1 MSGKRYPEE
10 FKIEAVKQVVDR
22 GYSVSSVATRLDI
35 TTHSLYAWIKK
46 YGPDSSTNKE
56 QSDAQA
62 EIRRLQKEL
71 KRVTDERDIFK
82 KSRGVLR
89 KAVRLRYAFI
99 RDNICCWPVRLLC
112 RVLDVHPSGFYAWF
126 KQPYSQRHQVD
137 LRLTG
142 QIKQFWL
149 ESGCVYGYRKIHLD
163 LRDSG
168 QQCGVNRVWRLMNR
182 AGIKAQVGYRSPRA
196 RKGEASIVSPNRL
209 QRQFNPDAP
218 DKRWVTDITY
228 IRTHEGWLYLAVVVD
243 LFSRKIIGWSMQS
256 RMTKD
261 IVLNALLMA
270 VWRRNPQKPVLVHS
284 DQGSQYTSH
293 EWQSFL
299 KSHGLEGS
307 MSRRGNC
314 HDNAVAESFF
324 QLLKRE
330 RIKKKI
336 YGTRE
341 EARSDIFDYIEMFYN
356 SKRRHGSSNQMSPT
370 EYENQYYQRL
380 GSARLSVAIQKSV
393 CIRLCCQP

>member
-10 FKIEAVKQVVDR
+10 FKTEAVKQVVDR
-22 GYSVSSVATRLDI
+22 GYSVASVATRLDI

-71 KRVTDERDIFK
+71 KRVTDERDILK
-82 KSRGVLR
+82 KGSVLR

-99 RDNICCWPVRLLC
+99 RDNSCCWPVRLLC
-112 RVLDVHPSGFYAWF
+112 RVLDVHPSGFYAWLQ
-126 KQPYSQRHQVD
+126 QPHSQRHQAD

-163 LRDSG
+163 LRESG
-168 QQCGVNRVWRLMNR
+168 QQCGVNRVWRLMKR
-182 AGIKAQVGYRSPRA
+182 VGIKAQVGYRSPRA

-218 DKRWVTDITY
+218 DERWVTDITY

-270 VWRRNPQKPVLVHS
+270 VWRRNPEKQVLVHS

-356 SKRRHGSSNQMSPT
+356 SKRRHGSSDQMSPT

-380 GSARLSVAIQKSV
+380 GSV
-393 CIRLCCQP
+393 

>member
-10 FKIEAVKQVVDR
+10 FKTEAVKQVVDR
-22 GYSVSSVATRLDI
+22 GYSVASVATRLDI

-46 YGPDSSTNKE
+46 YGPDSSANKE

-99 RDNICCWPVRLLC
+99 RDNTCCWPVRLLC
-112 RVLDVHPSGFYAWF
+112 RVLDVHPSGFYAWLQ
-126 KQPYSQRHQVD
+126 QPHSQRHQAD

-168 QQCGVNRVWRLMNR
+168 QQCGVNRVWRLMKR
-182 AGIKAQVGYRSPRA
+182 VGIKAQVGYRSPRA

-228 IRTHEGWLYLAVVVD
+228 IRTREGWLYLAVVVD

-270 VWRRNPQKPVLVHS
+270 VWRRNPQKQVLVHS

-330 RIKKKI
+330 RIKKKS

-356 SKRRHGSSNQMSPT
+356 SKRRHGSSDQMSPT

-380 GSARLSVAIQKSV
+380 GSV
-393 CIRLCCQP
+393 

>member
-22 GYSVSSVATRLDI
+22 GYSVASVATRLDI

-56 QSDAQA
+56 ESDAQA

-99 RDNICCWPVRLLC
+99 RDNTCCWPVRLLC
-112 RVLDVHPSGFYAWF
+112 RVLDVHPSGFYAWLQ
-126 KQPYSQRHQVD
+126 QPHSQRHQAD

-168 QQCGVNRVWRLMNR
+168 QQCGVNRVWRLMKR
-182 AGIKAQVGYRSPRA
+182 VGIKAQVGYRSPRA

-218 DKRWVTDITY
+218 DERWVTDITY

-270 VWRRNPQKPVLVHS
+270 VWRRNPQKQVLVHS

-356 SKRRHGSSNQMSPT
+356 SKRRHGSSDQMSPT

-380 GSARLSVAIQKSV
+380 GSV
-393 CIRLCCQP
+393 

>member
-168 QQCGVNRVWRLMNR
+168 QQCGVNRVWRLMNP

-270 VWRRNPQKPVLVHS
+270 VWRRNPQKQVLVHS

-380 GSARLSVAIQKSV
+380 GSV
-393 CIRLCCQP
+393 

>member
-46 YGPDSSTNKE
+46 YGPDSSTHKE

-89 KAVRLRYAFI
+89 KTVRLRYAFI
-99 RDNICCWPVRLLC
+99 RDNARCWPVRLLC
-112 RVLDVHPSGFYAWF
+112 RVLDVHPSGFYAWLQ
-126 KQPYSQRHQVD
+126 QPHSQRHRAD

-168 QQCGVNRVWRLMNR
+168 QQCGVNRVWRLMKR
-182 AGIKAQVGYRSPRA
+182 VGIKAQVGYRSPRA

-218 DKRWVTDITY
+218 DERWVTDITY

-270 VWRRNPQKPVLVHS
+270 VWRRNPEKQVLVHS

-356 SKRRHGSSNQMSPT
+356 SKRRHGSSDQMSPT

-380 GSARLSVAIQKSV
+380 GSV
-393 CIRLCCQP
+393 

>member
-22 GYSVSSVATRLDI
+22 GYSVASVATRLDI
-35 TTHSLYAWIKK
+35 TTHSLYSWIKK

-71 KRVTDERDIFK
+71 KRVTDERDILK
-82 KSRGVLR
+82 KGRGVLR

-99 RDNICCWPVRLLC
+99 RDNTCCWPVRLLC
-112 RVLDVHPSGFYAWF
+112 RVLDVHPSGFYAWLQ
-126 KQPYSQRHQVD
+126 QPHSQRHQAD

-168 QQCGVNRVWRLMNR
+168 QQCGVNRVWRLMKR
-182 AGIKAQVGYRSPRA
+182 IGIKAQVGYRSPRA

-218 DKRWVTDITY
+218 DERWVTDITY

-270 VWRRNPQKPVLVHS
+270 VWRRNPQKQVLVHS

-356 SKRRHGSSNQMSPT
+356 SKRRHGSSCQRRMKSDPLISPPT
-370 EYENQYYQRL
+370 AQY
-380 GSARLSVAIQKSV
+380 
-393 CIRLCCQP
+393 

>member
-10 FKIEAVKQVVDR
+10 FKTEAVKQVVDR
-22 GYSVSSVATRLDI
+22 GYSVASVATRLDI
-35 TTHSLYAWIKK
+35 TTHIYAWIKK

-99 RDNICCWPVRLLC
+99 RDNSCCWPVRLLC
-112 RVLDVHPSGFYAWF
+112 RVLDVHPSGFYAWLQ
-126 KQPYSQRHQVD
+126 QPHSQRHQAD

-168 QQCGVNRVWRLMNR
+168 QQCGVNRVWRLMKR
-182 AGIKAQVGYRSPRA
+182 VGIKAQVGYRSPRA

-218 DKRWVTDITY
+218 DERWVTDITY

-270 VWRRNPQKPVLVHS
+270 VWRRNPEKQVLVHS

-356 SKRRHGSSNQMSPT
+356 SKRRHGSSEQMSPT

-380 GSARLSVAIQKSV
+380 GSV
-393 CIRLCCQP
+393 

>member
-62 EIRRLQKEL
+62 EILRLQKEL
-71 KRVTDERDIFK
+71 KRVTDERQHIK

-99 RDNICCWPVRLLC
+99 RDNTRCWPVRLLC
-112 RVLDVHPSGFYAWF
+112 RVLDVHPSGFYAWLQ
-126 KQPYSQRHQVD
+126 QPHSQREQANQM
-137 LRLTG
+137 LTG

-163 LRDSG
+163 LRDTG
-168 QQCGVNRVWRLMNR
+168 QQCGVNRVWRLMKR

-196 RKGEASIVSPNRL
+196 RKGEDSIVAPDRL

-218 DKRWVTDITY
+218 DERWVTDITY

-243 LFSRKIIGWSMQS
+243 LFSRKVIGWSMQP
-256 RMTKD
+256 RMTKE

-270 VWRRNPQKPVLVHS
+270 LWRRNPQKAVLVHS
-284 DQGSQYTSH
+284 DQGSQYTSY

-314 HDNAVAESFF
+314 HDNAVAESLF
-324 QLLKRE
+324 
-330 RIKKKI
+330 
-336 YGTRE
+336 
-341 EARSDIFDYIEMFYN
+341 
-356 SKRRHGSSNQMSPT
+356 
-370 EYENQYYQRL
+370 
-380 GSARLSVAIQKSV
+380 SATKT
-393 CIRLCCQP
+393 

>member
-10 FKIEAVKQVVDR
+10 FKTEAVKQVVDR

-89 KAVRLRYAFI
+89 KAVRLRYVFI
-99 RDNICCWPVRLLC
+99 RDNSCCWPVRLLC
-112 RVLDVHPSGFYAWF
+112 RVLDVHPSGFYAWLQ
-126 KQPYSQRHQVD
+126 QPHSQRHQAD

-168 QQCGVNRVWRLMNR
+168 QQCGVNRVWRLMKR
-182 AGIKAQVGYRSPRA
+182 VGIKAQVGYRSPRA

-218 DKRWVTDITY
+218 DERWVTDITY

-270 VWRRNPQKPVLVHS
+270 VWRRNPEKQVLVHS

-356 SKRRHGSSNQMSPT
+356 SKRRHGSSEQMSPT

-380 GSARLSVAIQKSV
+380 GSV
-393 CIRLCCQP
+393 

>member
-10 FKIEAVKQVVDR
+10 FKTEAVKQVVDR
-22 GYSVSSVATRLDI
+22 GYSVASVATRLDI

-270 VWRRNPQKPVLVHS
+270 VWRRNPQKQVLVHS

-380 GSARLSVAIQKSV
+380 GSV
-393 CIRLCCQP
+393 